1 MFLIRRANFSF
12 VMTFIII
19 STIKPRKNLIFLKNG
34 KTIISVG
41 NWKFSRSQMMKRTS
55 PLNLSCEI

>member
-1 MFLIRRANFSF
+1 MFLIHRANFSF

-19 STIKPRKNLIFLKNG
+19 STIKPGKNSIFLKNG

-41 NWKFSRSQMMKRTS
+41 NWKFSRSQMTKRTS